1 MRQCVP
7 VSVDIF
13 DLVEPLSCDV
23 LDELLWHRCHIV
35 ELPVVA
41 VDDRWHVG
49 VVPQRRQRHANV
61 DADGDNRS
69 VGRPIVELAAGR
81 VVAVPLV
88 VAAGVPVD
96 FVLDRYRLLVIF
108 SKNHWLPKFCI
119 VCLM

>member
-1 MRQCVP
+1 MP

-13 DLVEPLSCDV
+13 DLVEQPSCGVVDA
-23 LDELLWHRCHIV
+23 LLWHRCHIV
-35 ELPVVA
+35 ELLVAA

-49 VVPQRRQRHANV
+49 VAQRRRQRHANV
-61 DADGDNRS
+61 DVDGDNRS

-81 VVAVPLV
+81 AAAVPLA